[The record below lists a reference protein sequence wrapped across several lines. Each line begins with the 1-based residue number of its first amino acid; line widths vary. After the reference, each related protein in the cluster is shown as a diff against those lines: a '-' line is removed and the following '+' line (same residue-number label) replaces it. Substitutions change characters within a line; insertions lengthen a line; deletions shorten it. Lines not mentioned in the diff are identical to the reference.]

1 MGNKKKMTVLDFQK
15 YKDEGRKFSFVTAYD
30 YTTASIVNESDCE
43 IILVGDSLGMIM
55 LGYNTTVPV
64 TVDDMIHHIRPVVK
78 GAPDT
83 FIIGD
88 MPFGS
93 YNVSKE
99 QAIETKMEYARKHG
113 NQEQLRGLEEA
124 LSQVRRWCSDGTLR
138 SKAEL
143 NILEKQDKVK
153 ERQADLDK
161 AVTEGKGEKKI
172 AKLQRKLGEAKEEL
186 AQAVAKRDALAQ

>member
-30 YTTASIVNESDCE
+30 YTTASIVNDSDCE

-55 LGYNTTVPV
+55 LGYDTTVPV

-99 QAIETKMEYARKHG
+99 QAIALVQETFRFVEGFSGEIPGSKR
-113 NQEQLRGLEEA
+113 EE
-124 LSQVRRWCSDGTLR
+124 CGT
-138 SKAEL
+138 
-143 NILEKQDKVK
+143 
-153 ERQADLDK
+153 
-161 AVTEGKGEKKI
+161 
-172 AKLQRKLGEAKEEL
+172 
-186 AQAVAKRDALAQ
+186 

>member
-1 MGNKKKMTVLDFQK
+1 MGNKKKMTILDFQK

-30 YTTASIVNESDCE
+30 YTTATIVDESDCE

-64 TVDDMIHHIRPVVK
+64 TVDDMIHHIKPVVK
-78 GAPDT
+78 GAPNT

-99 QAIETKMEYARKHG
+99 QAIETA
-113 NQEQLRGLEEA
+113 GLTPDADFSEICDGLVEVFT
-124 LSQVRRWCSDGTLR
+124 SSDFSYTGLTT
-138 SKAEL
+138 A
-143 NILEKQDKVK
+143 
-153 ERQADLDK
+153 
-161 AVTEGKGEKKI
+161 
-172 AKLQRKLGEAKEEL
+172 GEAATWSDTGEISKQPMGMVIQDGVYMPL
-186 AQAVAKRDALAQ
+186 DA

>member
-1 MGNKKKMTVLDFQK
+1 MGERLLKTAVLSATLGIALIAFSGMSLASDDFAGK
-15 YKDEGRKFSFVTAYD
+15 R
-30 YTTASIVNESDCE
+30 
-43 IILVGDSLGMIM
+43 
-55 LGYNTTVPV
+55 
-64 TVDDMIHHIRPVVK
+64 
-78 GAPDT
+78 
-83 FIIGD
+83 
-88 MPFGS
+88 
-93 YNVSKE
+93 KE

-153 ERQADLDK
+153 ERQAELDK

>member
-1 MGNKKKMTVLDFQK
+1 MEERLLKTAVLSATLGIALIAFSGMSFASDDF
-15 YKDEGRKFSFVTAYD
+15 
-30 YTTASIVNESDCE
+30 
-43 IILVGDSLGMIM
+43 VGGCK
-55 LGYNTTVPV
+55 
-64 TVDDMIHHIRPVVK
+64 R
-78 GAPDT
+78 
-83 FIIGD
+83 
-88 MPFGS
+88 
-93 YNVSKE
+93 KE
-99 QAIETKMEYARKHG
+99 QAIGTKMEYARKHG

-172 AKLQRKLGEAKEEL
+172 AKLQRKLDETKEEL
-186 AQAVAKRDALAQ
+186 AQAVAERDALAQ

>member
-78 GAPDT
+78 GAPRPHD
-83 FIIGD
+83 G
-88 MPFGS
+88 PFH
-93 YNVSKE
+93 
-99 QAIETKMEYARKHG
+99 HG
-113 NQEQLRGLEEA
+113 PGPG
-124 LSQVRRWCSDGTLR
+124 CSLYP
-138 SKAEL
+138 
-143 NILEKQDKVK
+143 
-153 ERQADLDK
+153 
-161 AVTEGKGEKKI
+161 
-172 AKLQRKLGEAKEEL
+172 QR
-186 AQAVAKRDALAQ
+186 

>member
-1 MGNKKKMTVLDFQK
+1 MGERLLKTAVLSATLGIALIAFSGMSLASDDFAGGCK
-15 YKDEGRKFSFVTAYD
+15 R
-30 YTTASIVNESDCE
+30 
-43 IILVGDSLGMIM
+43 
-55 LGYNTTVPV
+55 
-64 TVDDMIHHIRPVVK
+64 
-78 GAPDT
+78 
-83 FIIGD
+83 
-88 MPFGS
+88 
-93 YNVSKE
+93 KE
-99 QAIETKMEYARKHG
+99 QAIETKMD
-113 NQEQLRGLEEA
+113 QEQLRGLEEA
-124 LSQVRRWCSDGTLR
+124 LSQVRQWCSDGTLR

>member
-1 MGNKKKMTVLDFQK
+1 MGKIARNVTEPVVSSTVGS
-15 YKDEGRKFSFVTAYD
+15 ENFS
-30 YTTASIVNESDCE
+30 
-43 IILVGDSLGMIM
+43 
-55 LGYNTTVPV
+55 VPV
-64 TVDDMIHHIRPVVK
+64 
-78 GAPDT
+78 
-83 FIIGD
+83 
-88 MPFGS
+88 
-93 YNVSKE
+93 
-99 QAIETKMEYARKHG
+99 ETKMEYARKHG

-124 LSQVRRWCSDGTLR
+124 LSQVRQWCSDGTLR

>member
-124 LSQVRRWCSDGTLR
+124 LSQVRQWCSDGTLR

-172 AKLQRKLGEAKEEL
+172 AKLQRKLGEAKEDL

>member
-1 MGNKKKMTVLDFQK
+1 MGERLLKTAVLSATLGIALIAFSGMSLASDDFAGGCK
-15 YKDEGRKFSFVTAYD
+15 R
-30 YTTASIVNESDCE
+30 
-43 IILVGDSLGMIM
+43 
-55 LGYNTTVPV
+55 
-64 TVDDMIHHIRPVVK
+64 
-78 GAPDT
+78 
-83 FIIGD
+83 
-88 MPFGS
+88 
-93 YNVSKE
+93 KE

-153 ERQADLDK
+153 E
-161 AVTEGKGEKKI
+161 GKGEKKI
-172 AKLQRKLGEAKEEL
+172 AKLQRKLGEAKEDL

>member
-1 MGNKKKMTVLDFQK
+1 MGERLLKTAVLSATLGIALIAFCGMSLASDDFAGGCK
-15 YKDEGRKFSFVTAYD
+15 R
-30 YTTASIVNESDCE
+30 
-43 IILVGDSLGMIM
+43 
-55 LGYNTTVPV
+55 
-64 TVDDMIHHIRPVVK
+64 
-78 GAPDT
+78 
-83 FIIGD
+83 
-88 MPFGS
+88 
-93 YNVSKE
+93 KE

-172 AKLQRKLGEAKEEL
+172 AKLQRKLGEAKEAL

>member
-1 MGNKKKMTVLDFQK
+1 MGERLLKTAVLSATLGIALIAFCGMSLASDDFAGGCK
-15 YKDEGRKFSFVTAYD
+15 R
-30 YTTASIVNESDCE
+30 
-43 IILVGDSLGMIM
+43 
-55 LGYNTTVPV
+55 
-64 TVDDMIHHIRPVVK
+64 
-78 GAPDT
+78 
-83 FIIGD
+83 
-88 MPFGS
+88 
-93 YNVSKE
+93 KE

-124 LSQVRRWCSDGTLR
+124 LSQVRQWCSDGTLR

-172 AKLQRKLGEAKEEL
+172 AKLQRKPKRSWRRPLRSVTHWLSNTPLIEAAMWLMLKNP
-186 AQAVAKRDALAQ
+186 RPHFWI

>member
-1 MGNKKKMTVLDFQK
+1 
-15 YKDEGRKFSFVTAYD
+15 
-30 YTTASIVNESDCE
+30 
-43 IILVGDSLGMIM
+43 
-55 LGYNTTVPV
+55 
-64 TVDDMIHHIRPVVK
+64 
-78 GAPDT
+78 
-83 FIIGD
+83 
-88 MPFGS
+88 
-93 YNVSKE
+93 
-99 QAIETKMEYARKHG
+99 MEYARKHG

-124 LSQVRRWCSDGTLR
+124 LSQVRQWCSDGTLR

-172 AKLQRKLGEAKEEL
+172 AKLQRKLGEAKEDL